1 MYFMHIALHT
11 RLPAPTFRVIHS
23 GIYKLSGTHHVRE
36 AAPRTGLSFFVFDF
50 SGGGADFSQRRRC
63 GGGVLLKK

>member
-1 MYFMHIALHT
+1 MYFMHNIALHT

-50 SGGGADFSQRRRC
+50 SGEEQIFLSGGGAAAAAFY
-63 GGGVLLKK
+63 